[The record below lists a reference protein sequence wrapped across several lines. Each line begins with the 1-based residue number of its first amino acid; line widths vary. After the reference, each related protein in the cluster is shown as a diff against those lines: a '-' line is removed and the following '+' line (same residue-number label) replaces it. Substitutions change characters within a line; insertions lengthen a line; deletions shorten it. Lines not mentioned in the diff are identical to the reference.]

1 MMRKFPLGQDRFT
14 RQYWNMPSVGGLMIE
29 GVETAYNE
37 YLDEMTIRLGKDENE
52 EKTKNKP
59 SVSTKVVERANDGKT
74 AVDTVQTSLAS
85 GQSSPWTVTIE
96 EPSSAPPTLV
106 PNEQEMDIDVTSTS
120 PPPPSHSHTDHQTP
134 PPPQAPAPT
143 EEVPDLP
150 VADQENSEAQAN
162 QTVTESQCEPISS
175 SAQNDFSDP
184 SQPPPSTTTSTSTP
198 LNTAINQTAS
208 TDITTSTITTSTST
222 STNARPVSPST
233 QSTSDT
239 MMWFSIL
246 PRKPCE
252 MLHYVQG
259 DSSAL
264 LNQQQ
269 TVMVAPQYVVA
280 TPGGGYAYV
289 GSGGVMGQPLVQ
301 QVQVGYTLVGN
312 TLVPQTQ
319 YVVGQNA
326 LNLGGQQ
333 FMSVGN
339 GQLALANAGQS
350 VQALANAGQSV
361 QVLTD
366 AGQSVQATLANAGQS
381 VQAIAN
387 AGQTLAK
394 FDVGQSVQAL
404 ASAGQSIQY
413 VTIGGN
419 QYAVVQPSG
428 QQVEEGTSAST
439 NAIASTDREED
450 GVAAATSQMEVTP
463 AAAVESSSQDS
474 ALTITTEQ
482 NLTVTDETPSTSD
495 ATGEILLTSSHFD
508 NM

>member
-1 MMRKFPLGQDRFT
+1 
-14 RQYWNMPSVGGLMIE
+14 
-29 GVETAYNE
+29 
-37 YLDEMTIRLGKDENE
+37 
-52 EKTKNKP
+52 
-59 SVSTKVVERANDGKT
+59 
-74 AVDTVQTSLAS
+74 
-85 GQSSPWTVTIE
+85 
-96 EPSSAPPTLV
+96 
-106 PNEQEMDIDVTSTS
+106 
-120 PPPPSHSHTDHQTP
+120 
-134 PPPQAPAPT
+134 
-143 EEVPDLP
+143 
-150 VADQENSEAQAN
+150 
-162 QTVTESQCEPISS
+162 
-175 SAQNDFSDP
+175 
-184 SQPPPSTTTSTSTP
+184 
-198 LNTAINQTAS
+198 
-208 TDITTSTITTSTST
+208 
-222 STNARPVSPST
+222 
-233 QSTSDT
+233 
-239 MMWFSIL
+239 
-246 PRKPCE
+246 
-252 MLHYVQG
+252 
-259 DSSAL
+259 
-264 LNQQQ
+264 
-269 TVMVAPQYVVA
+269 
-280 TPGGGYAYV
+280 
-289 GSGGVMGQPLVQ
+289 MGQPLVQ

-439 NAIASTDREED
+439 NVIASTDREED